1 MRLVLDTNIVISA
14 LLWRGAPRRILLS
27 AHSNEVILYTS
38 IPLLVEL
45 DDVLRR
51 NKFQARLRQARV
63 SANDLVL
70 GFAALAT
77 VVEPAAIPPVILSDP
92 DDDAVL
98 ACALAAQAEAIVSG
112 DSHLLQLGAYDAIP
126 ILPAEIL
133 IDQMAL

>member
-1 MRLVLDTNIVISA
+1 
-14 LLWRGAPRRILLS
+14 
-27 AHSNEVILYTS
+27 
-38 IPLLVEL
+38 
-45 DDVLRR
+45 VLRR

-63 SANDLVL
+63 SANELVP